1 MGAGFLFT
9 VLQNS
14 LYRSSLYQGLSVF
27 QNFLYIYFMQGDVFC
42 FSNLDEAL
50 FETDFVIEAINE
62 ELEDKKHL
70 LEREYNY
77 FWICFLKK
85 KLPTHKIHIS
95 FVIGVSK
102 ICKPSVII
110 ASSSLKLSLDDVFE
124 SSVFKEV
131 NILEVIIA
139 LISTN

>member
-1 MGAGFLFT
+1 M
-9 VLQNS
+9 
-14 LYRSSLYQGLSVF
+14 
-27 QNFLYIYFMQGDVFC
+27 
-42 FSNLDEAL
+42 FSQ
-50 FETDFVIEAINE
+50 
-62 ELEDKKHL
+62 KKS
-70 LEREYNY
+70 
-77 FWICFLKK
+77 C
-85 KLPTHKIHIS
+85 LPIQYTFF

-131 NILEVIIA
+131 NILEVIIT